1 MGQVCPPL
9 GSRSSK
15 ICLIGNRSACN
26 NRKLLCLLRPCQEAV
41 LWAALNVAGE
51 TERAS
56 WGGSDGKEPACNADV
71 ALIPGSGRSA
81 GGGKGCPLQCSG
93 LESSV
98 DRGAS
103 RASGHGLTESDT
115 TEGVTAAR
123 GAGGSAQAPRRPPA
137 GCGTLVGEPLGHFAQ
152 SASPRVPEMLFPT
165 RDPKEGCLAVG
176 GLCFPRKKACT
187 HSGQSRDHRSI
198 PVSLASPEA
207 ERRLPPWMW

>member
-1 MGQVCPPL
+1 MSAPGKPKLQDLPDRKPVSLQQQKTPL
-9 GSRSSK
+9 SSASLSGSRAVG
-15 ICLIGNRSACN
+15 CLERGRRS
-26 NRKLLCLLRPCQEAV
+26 RTGFL
-41 LWAALNVAGE
+41 G
-51 TERAS
+51 
-56 WGGSDGKEPACNADV
+56 GGSDGKEPACNADV